1 MNDEELELDLFGN
14 QENEEGDTT
23 LDADISSIM
32 ESIGRSIRDTRYVFN
47 RHRPMTMTL
56 DLERAVG
63 YARPIESIPV
73 RMTLDENRIVPMMES
88 APPSMTRVNARGIR
102 ANNVYYDTEATVTR
116 SNEIAEM
123 IRNTMMYPI
132 TKTQVS
138 DDYSK
143 VKSAADSCMEF
154 KNDSGCF
161 QIEKIRE
168 ETMHSSPRKMFGYIN
183 SSGHR
188 DTISVSKNFQDAFVG
203 LHIEDNLDR
212 YKEIVEDAIN
222 VINILRSTN
231 DRLYMNFNMTNSAL
245 SASKE
250 SVRDLNNQLATVKMN
265 FDKLMAFTRK

>member
-32 ESIGRSIRDTRYVFN
+32 ESIGRNVRYASTSRNIDASLDLQRTIPTRTIDTIPITITFDESRI
-47 RHRPMTMTL
+47 RPMMAATTS
-56 DLERAVG
+56 
-63 YARPIESIPV
+63 PI
-73 RMTLDENRIVPMMES
+73 
-88 APPSMTRVNARGIR
+88 
-102 ANNVYYDTEATVTR
+102 
-116 SNEIAEM
+116 
-123 IRNTMMYPI
+123 
-132 TKTQVS
+132 
-138 DDYSK
+138 
-143 VKSAADSCMEF
+143 AADMYMEY
-154 KNDSGCF
+154 KNDSGYF

-168 ETMHSSPRKMFGYIN
+168 ETMHSSPRKMFRYIN

-188 DTISVSKNFQDAFVG
+188 DTISVSKNFEDALGG
-203 LHIEDNLDR
+203 LRIEDDLDR
-212 YKEIVEDAIN
+212 YKEIVKDAIN
-222 VINILRSTN
+222 VINILSSTN

>member
-23 LDADISSIM
+23 LGADISSIM
-32 ESIGRSIRDTRYVFN
+32 ESVFN

-73 RMTLDENRIVPMMES
+73 RTTLDENRIVSMMEN
-88 APPSMTRVNARGIR
+88 APPFMTRVNAREIR

-123 IRNTMMYPI
+123 IRNTRVYPT

-143 VKSAADSCMEF
+143 DNHKPKEYH
-154 KNDSGCF
+154 
-161 QIEKIRE
+161 R
-168 ETMHSSPRKMFGYIN
+168 YIN
-183 SSGHR
+183 AEGR
-188 DTISVSKNFQDAFVG
+188 IDVIETSKDFDDVFNGSTAEYSIDQ
-203 LHIEDNLDR
+203 

-222 VINILRSTN
+222 VISVLSSVNHRLSTHK
-231 DRLYMNFNMTNSAL
+231 DML
-245 SASKE
+245 SQSLNASKE
-250 SVRDLNNQLATVKMN
+250 SVKDLNSQLTTIKAQ
-265 FDKLMAFTRK
+265 FDKLMGFVRK

>member
-32 ESIGRSIRDTRYVFN
+32 ENIRRSIRDTTDVFN
-47 RHRPMTMTL
+47 RHRPMSMTL

-63 YARPIESIPV
+63 YARPIESIPI
-73 RMTLDENRIVPMMES
+73 TITFDENS
-88 APPSMTRVNARGIR
+88 NARGIR

-123 IRNTMMYPI
+123 IRNTRVYPT

-143 VKSAADSCMEF
+143 VKSAADSYMEF

-168 ETMHSSPRKMFGYIN
+168 ETMHSSPRKMFRYIN

-188 DTISVSKNFQDAFVG
+188 DTISVSKNFQDAFGG
-203 LHIEDNLDR
+203 LRIEDNLDC
-212 YKEIVEDAIN
+212 YKEIVQDAIN
-222 VINILRSTN
+222 VINTLSSTN
-231 DRLYMNFNMTNSAL
+231 DRLYMNFDMTNSAL

>member
-32 ESIGRSIRDTRYVFN
+32 ENIRRSIRDTTDVFN
-47 RHRPMTMTL
+47 RHRPMSMTL

-73 RMTLDENRIVPMMES
+73 RMTLDENRI
-88 APPSMTRVNARGIR
+88 R
-102 ANNVYYDTEATVTR
+102 
-116 SNEIAEM
+116 
-123 IRNTMMYPI
+123 PI
-132 TKTQVS
+132 DDLYTKTKIVG
-138 DDYSK
+138 DMYMK
-143 VKSAADSCMEF
+143 Y

-168 ETMHSSPRKMFGYIN
+168 ETMHSSPRKMFRYIN

-188 DTISVSKNFQDAFVG
+188 DTISVSKNFQDALGG
-203 LHIEDNLDR
+203 LRIEDNLDR

-222 VINILRSTN
+222 VINTLSSTN

>member
-32 ESIGRSIRDTRYVFN
+32 ENIRRSIRDTTDVFN
-47 RHRPMTMTL
+47 RHRPMSMTL

-73 RMTLDENRIVPMMES
+73 RMTLDENRI
-88 APPSMTRVNARGIR
+88 R
-102 ANNVYYDTEATVTR
+102 
-116 SNEIAEM
+116 
-123 IRNTMMYPI
+123 PI
-132 TKTQVS
+132 DDLYTKTKIVG
-138 DDYSK
+138 DMYMK
-143 VKSAADSCMEF
+143 Y

-168 ETMHSSPRKMFGYIN
+168 ETMHSSPRKMFRYIN

-188 DTISVSKNFQDAFVG
+188 DTISVSKNFQDAFGG
-203 LHIEDNLDR
+203 LRIEDNLDR

-222 VINILRSTN
+222 VINTLSSTN